1 MPKEQ
6 IDVTRVT
13 LRIPEGMM
21 EKITAVG
28 DSLGLPATKA
38 VMHCLTIGVQASMNT
53 VSNNKSANAVQ
64 DMMTLFKA
72 AAAESESAASADR
85 KPKARRPRARA

>member
-1 MPKEQ
+1 MPR
-6 IDVTRVT
+6 DLGDSTRVT
-13 LRIPEGMM
+13 LRIPAAMM

-38 VMHCLTIGVQASMNT
+38 VMHCLTVGVQASLNT
-53 VSNNKSANAVQ
+53 VSNNKSANAVT

-72 AAAESESAASADR
+72 VAAESERAASADR